1 MHSSHANIWEQG
13 EKGKLLTMTY
23 LFLVKSN
30 RGQNSNEKTC
40 TDESEQKSWYVSYHY
55 INYKQG
61 HKHGGTYLS

>member
-40 TDESEQKSWYVSYHY
+40 TDESEQKS
-55 INYKQG
+55 
-61 HKHGGTYLS
+61 